1 MINQRLLHAS
11 IPNLIAGI
19 ALLGYVAFNFVRGG
33 MYKRGKG
40 LVPKEE
46 FHLTFY
52 AVQLIMVVAA
62 MVQFVLVAVRLVV

>member
-1 MINQRLLHAS
+1 LLYVS
-11 IPNLIAGI
+11 VPNLIAGI
-19 ALLGYVAFNFVRGG
+19 TLLGYVAFNFVNGG

-52 AVQLIMVVAA
+52 AVQGIIGIAA
-62 MVQFVLVAVRLVV
+62 IAQFVQVAVRLFV